1 MWHMDITLS
10 IFSNHSSFD
19 EIWSVC
25 ISHVGALHFKQL
37 VIDVSQ
43 LPLYEQ

>member
-1 MWHMDITLS
+1 MWHMDITVS
-10 IFSNHSSFD
+10 VMSNHSSFD

-25 ISHVGALHFKQL
+25 ISQVRALHFTQL